1 MMFMKAWQRPTV
13 GIYFENNEIP
23 ISFEQDNFTVIDM
36 ENIFQLAYESSI
48 SNFNGFPDLI
58 YDLNEI
64 ESKEQDYINKINR
77 EISIRRKPIAS
88 ILNKKFLDLV
98 LSKRKV
104 HHIFRIG
111 HKIDLLPALKKI
123 INESISYFLNEHDCI
138 IFGSPL
144 CLKIPS
150 TYVVSKGDF
159 QDKMNRV
166 IEKRAL
172 LDKISVVQSKISVER
187 KDFVW
192 STNTTLVPI
201 REKFR
206 NEIMAEVERY
216 QSFSEF
222 DLSMQLL
229 MHLGARDKNQFY
241 SSDNSSFNK
250 EFVSREITRLAKELN
265 DYFEDLYVVVDGKKI
280 FLPAAMMNGHVKNPF
295 SDYTEHPELDLSQ
308 KKLVDKNGQKS
319 LVVKEKYSGK
329 KIIFAPV
336 AKEISS
342 LYSRGF
348 CNLHYANPGEIFVYG
363 AYLEDNVLPFAY
375 SSYGLVSYN
384 YTKEMLAFLG
394 FGDNSILE
402 SSRAWNATWAPE
414 NTMSVLFTYS
424 QEMIKEHM
432 SGIKGI
438 LTSIN
443 PNLGFSASAFRG
455 VHFEIVSLKPTIFSY
470 QIDENGLPHFRSKSE
485 ISKKLGIELS
495 KLYESPYYTENRIPF
510 LQTIEMLYLYD
521 YTERQKLLHRP
532 IYVVS
537 ENDYI
542 NNR

>member
-1 MMFMKAWQRPTV
+1 MKLWQRPAV
-13 GIYFENNEIP
+13 GIYFRNSIIP
-23 ISFEQDNFTVIDM
+23 ADFTHDSFIMIDM
-36 ENIFQLAYESSI
+36 EGVFQLAYESSI
-48 SNFNGFPDLI
+48 SKFDGFPDLS
-58 YDLNEI
+58 YDLDRFN
-64 ESKEQDYINKINR
+64 SKDQRYINKINR
-77 EISIRRKPIAS
+77 EISIRRKPIAA
-88 ILNKKFLDLV
+88 ILNEKFLDLV
-98 LSKRKV
+98 FSKRKPQ
-104 HHIFRIG
+104 FTFKIG
-111 HKIDLLPALKKI
+111 RKINYLPALEKI
-123 INESISYFLNEHDCI
+123 IAESISYFLNEHDCV

-144 CLKIPS
+144 CLKIPD
-150 TYVVSKGDF
+150 TYIVSKDNF
-159 QDKMNRV
+159 QSELNEIIR
-166 IEKRAL
+166 KRNLFDAISAL
-172 LDKISVVQSKISVER
+172 QSKIGVDR
-187 KDFVW
+187 KDFTW
-192 STNTTLVPI
+192 SSNVTLAPI
-201 REKFR
+201 RKDFK

-216 QSFSEF
+216 RTFSEF

-229 MHLGARDKNQFY
+229 MHLGARDKKQFC
-241 SSDNSSFNK
+241 SSDNSGFNK
-250 EFVSREITRLAKELN
+250 EFISKEIARLAKELDN
-265 DYFEDLYVVVDGKKI
+265 YFEGLYVIADGKKI
-280 FLPAAMMNGHVKNPF
+280 FLPAATMNGHTRNPF
-295 SDYTEHPELDLSQ
+295 SDYTDHPELDLSH
-308 KKLVDKNGQKS
+308 KKLISKDGQNS

-363 AYLEDNVLPFAY
+363 AYLEDDVLPFAY
-375 SSYGLVSYN
+375 SSYGLISYN

-394 FGDNSILE
+394 FSDGSILE

-432 SGIKGI
+432 PGAKGI

-455 VHFEIVSLKPTIFSY
+455 IHFEIVSLKPTVFSY
-470 QIDENGLPHFRSKSE
+470 QIDENGLPHFKSKSE
-485 ISKKLGIELS
+485 ISKSLGIELS
-495 KLYESPYYTENRIPF
+495 KLYESSYYTENRIPF

-521 YTERQKLLHRP
+521 YTERQKLLQHP